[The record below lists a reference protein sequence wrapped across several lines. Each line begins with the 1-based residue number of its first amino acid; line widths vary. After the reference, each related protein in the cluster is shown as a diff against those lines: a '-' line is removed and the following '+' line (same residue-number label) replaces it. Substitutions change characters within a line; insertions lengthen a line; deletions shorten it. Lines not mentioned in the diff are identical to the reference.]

1 MVLRRV
7 FLFCILVLF
16 GLLFTGC
23 SAPAPMPEVEVKG
36 AAISSISL
44 AEIAIEVF
52 LTVDNPYPV
61 AITLQSVSFDVYYR
75 NGDEWKY
82 LAHGEQADIP
92 VNPGENPV
100 TIPIRIKNA
109 DLLGS
114 LLLFADS
121 RQILLEIRGV
131 VVPDLPGNLAPE
143 IPFTK
148 TVSIVR

>member
-1 MVLRRV
+1 MILRQV
-7 FLFCILVLF
+7 FFCCILVLL

-23 SAPAPMPEVEVKG
+23 SAPSPMPEVEVKG

-44 AEIAIEVF
+44 AEMAIEVF

-61 AITLQSVSFDVYYR
+61 AITLHSVSFDVYYR

-92 VNPGENPV
+92 INPGENPV
-100 TIPIRIKNA
+100 TIPIRIKNS
-109 DLLGS
+109 DMLGS

-121 RQILLEIRGV
+121 RQIFLEIRGV

-143 IPFTK
+143 IPITK